1 MVSKART
8 QRIAERIQ
16 REFAQ
21 LLITEISDP
30 RLQGITVMDV
40 EVDRELAYATIY
52 VCAYDSKERKGE
64 VMSALEGANGFI
76 RRALAGLI
84 PLRTFPQLRFR
95 WDNTPYRGARVEELL
110 EQLARDSA
118 QAEPNDEPEQG
129 ADR

>member
-1 MVSKART
+1 MVSKARAL
-8 QRIAERIQ
+8 RIAERIH

-30 RLQGITVMDV
+30 RLRGITVTDA

-52 VCAYDSKERKGE
+52 VSAFDSQERKGE
-64 VMSALEGANGFI
+64 VMSALEGAKGFI

-95 WDNTPYRGARVEELL
+95 WDDTPYRGARVEELL
-110 EQLARDSA
+110 QQLAEEREEREPPESADQEPDS
-118 QAEPNDEPEQG
+118 
-129 ADR
+129 

>member
-1 MVSKART
+1 MVSKARAL
-8 QRIAERIQ
+8 RIAERIH
-16 REFAQ
+16 RELAQ

-30 RLQGITVMDV
+30 RLRGITVTDA

-52 VCAYDSKERKGE
+52 VSAYDSQERKGE

-95 WDNTPYRGARVEELL
+95 WDDTPYRGARVEELL
-110 EQLARDSA
+110 QQLAEEREEREPPESADQEPDS
-118 QAEPNDEPEQG
+118 
-129 ADR
+129 